1 MPSIRVGNVPCGVS
15 LTQARR
21 FVSTISKF
29 VRTEIHSISKNKFSV
44 VKACVLSSSEK
55 VVLM

>member
-1 MPSIRVGNVPCGVS
+1 MCLVGFPLLKHADSFRQYRNSFELKSILFQN
-15 LTQARR
+15 
-21 FVSTISKF
+21 
-29 VRTEIHSISKNKFSV
+29 NKFSV